1 MKFADKNPPETNGM
15 WDLDIESYYYYLS
28 FLERFIEETKS
39 IPTDLRKIY
48 LVRAEYR
55 YIKWMYV
62 NVYLS
67 PPTGIKYAYIF
78 KLTK

>member
-1 MKFADKNPPETNGM
+1 MKFADKNPPETKGM
-15 WDLDIESYYYYLS
+15 WDLNIESYYYYLS

-39 IPTDLRKIY
+39 IPTDLRKVY

-55 YIKWMYV
+55 YIKWMHV

-67 PPTGIKYAYIF
+67 PPTGIKYAYI
-78 KLTK
+78 LS